1 MEINVA
7 NELFDLSKS
16 YQNWTLQ
23 RTQQKMISST
33 KLLDGFTSLRLKELS
48 KLPYRLNLLDDLSTN
63 ENAHS
68 KFLIRL
74 LQYKPA
80 LLNFLEYLNN
90 NSGVFNFNLD
100 LIKRPELTWE
110 KMRIDGLIK
119 ENNKYAI
126 IIENKIHNAKEQEYQ
141 VGRYIEKCRAI
152 GYKVEQ
158 IYVLYL
164 TRTNNDHQSSQSW
177 GVQYT
182 IGDFKTRYSKLSY
195 RSDILYWLEEY
206 LETLDDKESL
216 IKSAVIQYIDHL
228 KHLFNKKEIYKNM
241 NKELKQFLSDELKLT
256 TDKAENVEIV
266 NQRITELNELSTQL
280 MDLMKTSKS
289 SLFEEWKDQ
298 INEKYDFK
306 SSQIFCYD
314 DTRFVKTGVELEFQ
328 GHRFSVLIEHNGS
341 SIYYGFGRHSSSDT
355 LLPEVKYFL
364 GSLIEEESFRS
375 DNSWWY
381 GWKYTSFKNA
391 LIDFEYLLK
400 RVLEQ
405 IEKSK

>member
-216 IKSAVIQYIDHL
+216 I
-228 KHLFNKKEIYKNM
+228 
-241 NKELKQFLSDELKLT
+241 LT
-256 TDKAENVEIV
+256 I
-266 NQRITELNELSTQL
+266 
-280 MDLMKTSKS
+280 
-289 SLFEEWKDQ
+289 
-298 INEKYDFK
+298 
-306 SSQIFCYD
+306 
-314 DTRFVKTGVELEFQ
+314 
-328 GHRFSVLIEHNGS
+328 
-341 SIYYGFGRHSSSDT
+341 
-355 LLPEVKYFL
+355 
-364 GSLIEEESFRS
+364 
-375 DNSWWY
+375 
-381 GWKYTSFKNA
+381 
-391 LIDFEYLLK
+391 
-400 RVLEQ
+400 
-405 IEKSK
+405 